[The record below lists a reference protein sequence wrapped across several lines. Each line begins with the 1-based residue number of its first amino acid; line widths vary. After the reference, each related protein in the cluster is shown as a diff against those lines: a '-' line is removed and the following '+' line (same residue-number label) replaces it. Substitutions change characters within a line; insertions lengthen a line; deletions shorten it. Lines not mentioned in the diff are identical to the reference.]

1 MPWTVCR
8 ATWVESGHRR
18 WRAAVCAMELLNV
31 FRVLQGNAHCLS
43 NGSPRMLVHVKEN
56 S

>member
-8 ATWVESGHRR
+8 TTCVDSGYRR
-18 WRAAVCAMELLNV
+18 WRAAVCAMESLTV

-43 NGSPRMLVHVKEN
+43 NA
-56 S
+56 